1 MNEASA
7 IMNRYYMY
15 TFNTYDDLD
24 DCKKKLHP
32 LLWTKFFQNEEP
44 NLNYL
49 LLNSVIFH
57 RNLKSEMFVMNDNL
71 NTLLQPNLDL
81 TSKPFDTVHLSVKP
95 SCELCELSVKIIQ
108 LYDPVGDVINVCHA
122 VFQLNMYFVL
132 NA

>member
-1 MNEASA
+1 MIVKRNY
-7 IMNRYYMY
+7 IHYYGL
-15 TFNTYDDLD
+15 N
-24 DCKKKLHP
+24 
-32 LLWTKFFQNEEP
+32 FFQNEEP

-57 RNLKSEMFVMNDNL
+57 RNQKSEMFVMNDSL
-71 NTLLQPNLDL
+71 NTLLQANLDL
-81 TSKPFDTVHLSVKP
+81 TSKPFDTAHLSVKP